1 MERSTKHEAKLI
13 LTWLIS
19 VHGCDQA
26 PILVCRSWFLRL
38 AVRSGPLGCEV
49 SYRNMVYWNRHT
61 SSH

>member
-26 PILVCRSWFLRL
+26 YIGL
-38 AVRSGPLGCEV
+38 
-49 SYRNMVYWNRHT
+49 
-61 SSH
+61 